1 MGVFVTRHPPLSIEI
16 SAESSKKLNQ
26 AVKMAEDLVG
36 AIWEEYTAEFGKP
49 KRSKGSSKG
58 KEGRDRDAGGKG
70 KGKFEFS
77 KNIKLKHC
85 DPAFRLRSVIIG
97 EGGANVK
104 HIQEQGKSKV
114 SVKEEHGEMR
124 IEIGADSQDALRKT
138 DTMLRDLI
146 SVAYKQYDE
155 WKSDR
160 GTDVRKERDSRDKGK
175 GKRRERIDDSDRPS
189 KRIRN

>member
-1 MGVFVTRHPPLSIEI
+1 MG
-16 SAESSKKLNQ
+16 
-26 AVKMAEDLVG
+26 G
-36 AIWEEYTAEFGKP
+36 A
-49 KRSKGSSKG
+49 SKG
-58 KEGRDRDAGGKG
+58 KESRDRDVGGKG
-70 KGKFEFS
+70 SGKSRFEFN

-114 SVKEEHGEMR
+114 SVKEEGGEMR
-124 IEIGADSQDALRKT
+124 IEIGADSADALRKT

-155 WKSDR
+155 WKGGR
-160 GTDVRKERDSRDKGK
+160 GTDVRTARDSRDKGK
-175 GKRRERIDDSDRPS
+175 GKGKRREGLHDSDRPI
-189 KRIRN
+189 KRARN